1 MNSQKFILAVLAGT
15 VVYFLLGWVVYG
27 ILLRDMMASASASGF
42 MRADADMV
50 WWALVA
56 GNLAFGFLLTYLV
69 YRTGV
74 STASGGATLGFIVA
88 GLMALGGDLVMYA
101 TSTMLTR
108 PAVILVDVLAT
119 ALMAALAT
127 GVVAWVYHAP
137 KKTIAVA

>member
-27 ILLRDMMASASASGF
+27 LLLRDTMASATASGY

-50 WWALVA
+50 WWALIA
-56 GNLAFGFLLTYLV
+56 GNLAFSFLLTYLV

-74 STASGGATLGFIVA
+74 SNATAGATLGLFVGVLIS
-88 GLMALGGDLVMYA
+88 LGGDLMMYA
-101 TSTMLTR
+101 TSTMMTK
-108 PAVILVDVLAT
+108 PVMILVDVLAGGQ
-119 ALMAALAT
+119 MAAITT
-127 GVVAWVYHAP
+127 GVIAWVYHAP